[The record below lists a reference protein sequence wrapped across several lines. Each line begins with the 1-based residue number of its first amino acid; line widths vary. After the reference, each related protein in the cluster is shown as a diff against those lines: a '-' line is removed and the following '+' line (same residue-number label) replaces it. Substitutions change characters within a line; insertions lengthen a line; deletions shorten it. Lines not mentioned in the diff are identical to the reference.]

1 MILMAYFLGRVVGFF
16 TVVAVIVWNAVKSI
30 ILAEKI
36 YRENGRKTSAKQV
49 LLYIDA
55 ALVGVGGLLILTF
68 TMYGV

>member
-36 YRENGRKTSAKQV
+36 YRENGHKTSAKQV

-55 ALVGVGGLLILTF
+55 ALVGVGGLLMLTF